1 MENKSSKEEKES
13 TPTIDLKLETKEIKG
28 GMIYCPYILI
38 ETPYMIIS
46 DMNGSRKVW
55 TKNKKKIILYY
66 LLAHCIFLEDDSR
79 PTQITR
85 SLSFPPSQK
94 DSCINA
100 AV

>member
-13 TPTIDLKLETKEIKG
+13 IPTIDLKLETKEIKG

-66 LLAHCIFLEDDSR
+66 LYR
-79 PTQITR
+79 ITKIEWFIR
-85 SLSFPPSQK
+85 QYNKLPR
-94 DSCINA
+94 
-100 AV
+100 